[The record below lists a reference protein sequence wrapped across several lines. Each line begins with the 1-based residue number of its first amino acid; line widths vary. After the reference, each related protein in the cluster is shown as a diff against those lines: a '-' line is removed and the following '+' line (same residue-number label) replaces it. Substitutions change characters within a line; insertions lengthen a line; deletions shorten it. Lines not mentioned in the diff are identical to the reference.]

1 MKYVT
6 QSVMIK
12 LKVVKILLYL
22 QAISQ
27 AKLTWFF

>member
-12 LKVVKILLYL
+12 LEVVKILLYL

-27 AKLTWFF
+27 AKLT